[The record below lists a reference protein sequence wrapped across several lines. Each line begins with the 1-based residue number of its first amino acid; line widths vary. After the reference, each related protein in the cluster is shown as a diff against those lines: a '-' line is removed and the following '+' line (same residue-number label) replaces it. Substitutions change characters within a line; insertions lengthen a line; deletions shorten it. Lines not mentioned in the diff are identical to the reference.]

1 MDNGAIAEYLNIRRC
16 PANMV
21 AWKDI
26 AAELD
31 MTISQLEYWRRKN
44 DWVDKYPPSQVVSRR
59 SQSLS
64 IVDGEVSSALSR
76 GLLANLP
83 LTSILHTMP
92 DGMDRHDLWR
102 WRREQGYE
110 DPRRTLVGAALDYAV
125 RETIEHRPN
134 SGEVMV
140 RSYLSAAGVTV
151 TREDLRN
158 SIRRVDPDGC

>member
-1 MDNGAIAEYLNIRRC
+1 MDNGAITEYLNIRRC

-83 LTSILHTMP
+83 LTSIGSSLGGTEVPAEADETVEGVLH
-92 DGMDRHDLWR
+92 
-102 WRREQGYE
+102 
-110 DPRRTLVGAALDYAV
+110 
-125 RETIEHRPN
+125 ET
-134 SGEVMV
+134 VD
-140 RSYLSAAGVTV
+140 AGLQDT
-151 TREDLRN
+151 T
-158 SIRRVDPDGC
+158 SPPFSHF